1 MTDWSQWRAVNKPEE
16 KAEIPQFNPKEW
28 VAAKPRG
35 ETKENLLESALLA
48 PIRIGA
54 DALKGGY
61 DFLTQKAPHYARVG
75 TSEIPALVNPFE
87 AASHPLHR
95 LGQVTAGALEG
106 AQNANKSFREIPQY
120 MANRLHLIPEE
131 WANKIPVASDNPQ
144 WDINPAIEKYFGEP
158 KYPGE
163 EFSRGAARNV
173 LGLGELAAM
182 KQILPH
188 FTRKGASMKLKRM
201 RNLANEAGLNPLSMN
216 PTLIEDTRQ
225 FLPNTQQY
233 RNLLDAAHTGNF
245 EDLFRLQSDLG
256 KHATDY
262 AHSWFSAADRAHG
275 RAGLESRNALLDDL
289 HDAIQ
294 AQGSIDPFGNIS
306 SHQNIS
312 GLLRSG
318 QRDYRRFMA
327 FRPYRNIIGAA
338 LAAKAAHGLYKKNSL
353 ADIAENLASQYYK

>member
-1 MTDWSQWRAVNKPEE
+1 MIDWSKWQLAKKPSAKKEVT
-16 KAEIPQFNPKEW
+16 PVFNADEWQLAQPRKE
-28 VAAKPRG
+28 G
-35 ETKENLLESALLA
+35 KENLLESALMA
-48 PIRIGA
+48 PVRLTA
-54 DALKGGY
+54 DALKGAY
-61 DFLTQKAPHYARVG
+61 DFATQKAPGYAKQG
-75 TSEIPALVNPFE
+75 TTELPAFANPFE
-87 AASHPLHR
+87 AGSHPLHS

-106 AQNANKSFREIPQY
+106 GQNANKAFREIPQY
-120 MANRLHLIPEE
+120 FANRLHLIPEK
-131 WANKIPVASDNPQ
+131 WANKIPVASDNPA
-144 WDINPAIEKYFGEP
+144 WDITPAIENTFGQP

-163 EFSRGAARNV
+163 AFSRGAARNV
-173 LGLGELAAM
+173 LSLGELATL

-188 FTRKGASMKLKRM
+188 FTRRGASLRLRRM
-201 RNLANEAGLNPLSMN
+201 RNLANEQGGLDPLAINPAF
-216 PTLIEDTRQ
+216 IEDAAQ
-225 FLPNTQQY
+225 YMPNNLAN
-233 RNLLDAAHTGNF
+233 RNMLDAAHTGNF

-275 RAGLESRNALLDDL
+275 RAGLEARNALLDAY

-294 AQGSIDPFGNIS
+294 GQGRLD
-306 SHQNIS
+306 IS

-353 ADIAENLASQYYK
+353 ADIAESLASQYAK